1 MSATS
6 AIPSTLSHALDSLHR
21 LTAAAVS
28 DSAAL
33 LHASS
38 AQSPQTTPAA
48 AATPPPLPL
57 AAAHSSAASDGAAGA
72 AHISARL
79 VATVRE
85 VTELNDRIMAQNIA
99 LMSDLEAAQRTVREM
114 RAAKDALAAQLK
126 RALVARE

>member
-1 MSATS
+1 MSTTS

-38 AQSPQTTPAA
+38 AQSPQSPAA
-48 AATPPPLPL
+48 AAAPPPLPL

-79 VATVRE
+79 EAKVRE